1 MSKAIEKQKKT
12 PQSFTRHVVETPV
25 TCYYLS
31 MESGPK
37 SLLAFFTLHP
47 ALTAEDICSE
57 GWLPT
62 TTIDFDQLQC
72 KKLEAERKAELAA
85 DGKDKDEEEADAKAE
100 AKPKTESEEKALFE
114 TEAEEKTRLEAEIQV
129 KQQKWPDLKQRLK
142 QRLRLR
148 LKKRSD

>member
-1 MSKAIEKQKKT
+1 
-12 PQSFTRHVVETPV
+12 
-25 TCYYLS
+25 

-57 GWLPT
+57 EWLPT

-72 KKLEAERKAELAA
+72 KKLEAERKAELAT
-85 DGKDKDEEEADAKAE
+85 DGKDIDEEEADAKAE
-100 AKPKTESEEKALFE
+100 AKPKTEPEQKALLE
-114 TEAEEKTRLEAEIQV
+114 TEAEEKTRLESEIQAKV

-142 QRLRLR
+142 QRLRLS